1 MRDEELIVSGSSKQ
15 KHADKVVF
23 THGLVSEETPQTQQE
38 ELDKAN
44 ALEGVFHG
52 MTLPNEEDVT
62 VGAPGCQLC
71 EVLPLPMRGPG
82 TVHLRLP
89 HTYTYGKVLEHLACS
104 PWKHREQ
111 DGTLIIEVG
120 VGSLAPLLSPIMD
133 LMSSPGQR
141 DTRVHFQPST
151 ALPQLEEMQQIEALP
166 DFVQRARSEWLLDI
180 LRGQKLYS
188 VFQPILRA
196 NAQEGGR
203 LEVHGYECLLRAD
216 LHGGIVSPG
225 PMLDMARGAGLLF
238 QLDLA
243 ARRAAVTGA
252 AGHHIA
258 EKIFINFSPNAIYN
272 PYTCLNST
280 VRMVDELGLKREQV
294 VFEIIESE
302 RLPELPHLQRIV
314 GYYKEN
320 GFGVALDDLGVGFS
334 SLSLLIALRP
344 DYVKLDRSLIQD
356 VDTDTGKALIAR
368 KLLEVAQE
376 LGLSAVAEGIERP
389 EEWDWVRRHGADFV
403 QGYLFARPDRSP
415 PLRAV

>member
-1 MRDEELIVSGSSKQ
+1 MDVSSKQ
-15 KHADKVVF
+15 KHADQTAF
-23 THGLVSEETPQTQQE
+23 THGPVLQKQPHTKEE

-52 MTLPNEEDVT
+52 MTLPNEEDVPPG
-62 VGAPGCQLC
+62 VPGCQHC
-71 EVLPLPMRGPG
+71 EVMPLPMRGPG
-82 TVHLRLP
+82 TVLLRFP
-89 HTYTYGKVLEHLACS
+89 HTYTLGKVLEFLVGSSWAHS
-104 PWKHREQ
+104 EH
-111 DGTLIIEVG
+111 DGTLSITVG
-120 VGSLAPLLSPIMD
+120 AGSLAPLLSPIIDM
-133 LMSSPGQR
+133 MSSPEQR
-141 DTRVHFQPST
+141 DTRAQFQP
-151 ALPQLEEMQQIEALP
+151 AGLLPQRDDLQQIEALP
-166 DFVQRARSEWLLDI
+166 DFVQRARSDWLLDI

-196 NAQEGGR
+196 NAPDGGR
-203 LEVHGYECLLRAD
+203 PEVYGYECLLRANLD
-216 LHGGIVSPG
+216 DKVVPPG

-252 AGHHIA
+252 AAHNIA

-280 VRMVDELGLKREQV
+280 VRMVDELGLKREQI

-302 RLPELPHLQRIV
+302 RLPELPHLQKIV

-344 DYVKLDRSLIQD
+344 DYVKLDRSLIQN
-356 VDTDTGKALIAR
+356 VDTDAGKALIAR

-389 EEWDWVRRHGADFV
+389 EEWEWVQRHGADFV
-403 QGYLFARPDRSP
+403 QGYLFARPDRPP
-415 PLRAV
+415 PLRTG